1 MNFNTTLYTG
11 STLFT
16 MNRNK
21 FDFSDEQ
28 LIVYFYN
35 YAYCVREIAMVWLI
49 EYCRYVSKNTNRL
62 VNSNKVKMGQSKIP
76 MCGIRTMIFGLKLNR

>member
-11 STLFT
+11 SKLFT

-28 LIVYFYN
+28 LIVCFYN
-35 YAYCVREIAMVWLI
+35 YANCVREIAMVRLI

-62 VNSNKVKMGQSKIP
+62 VNSNKVKMG
-76 MCGIRTMIFGLKLNR
+76 

>member
-11 STLFT
+11 SKLFT

-28 LIVYFYN
+28 LILLFVFITTHTVYGKLRWYGLLN
-35 YAYCVREIAMVWLI
+35 IVVMSLKIQIDLLI
-49 EYCRYVSKNTNRL
+49 VIK
-62 VNSNKVKMGQSKIP
+62 
-76 MCGIRTMIFGLKLNR
+76 

>member
-11 STLFT
+11 SKLFT

-28 LIVYFYN
+28 LIVCFYN
-35 YAYCVREIAMVWLI
+35 YAYCLRESALVRFI
-49 EYCRYVSKNTNRL
+49 EYCYLKQQPNIFMSL
-62 VNSNKVKMGQSKIP
+62 KIQ
-76 MCGIRTMIFGLKLNR
+76 MDLLIVIK

>member
-11 STLFT
+11 SKLFT
-16 MNRNK
+16 TNRNK

-28 LIVYFYN
+28 LIVCFYN
-35 YAYCVREIAMVWLI
+35 YAYCVREIAMVRLI

-62 VNSNKVKMGQSKIP
+62 VNSKNGLVKNTDVWYTYNDFWIK
-76 MCGIRTMIFGLKLNR
+76 TELVK